1 MYVPP
6 AFNETRLEI
15 LHAAI
20 RAARLPLLIGTG
32 PDGLIA
38 SHIPMLLDPDAGEFG
53 TLYGHLAS
61 INPHAKATGEAL
73 AIFQGPEA
81 YITPSWYA
89 TKRETEKVVPTWNY
103 VAVHAAGTPEWF
115 TDSDRLLDLV
125 TRLTNHHEAGRAQP
139 WSVSDA
145 PADFISGMLKGII
158 GFALPIAR
166 LDGKWKMSQN
176 RPPADR
182 AGVIAGLGQ
191 DGRDDVAALIPR

>member
-6 AFNETRLEI
+6 AFREDRTEV

-20 RAARLPLLIGTG
+20 RAASLPVLIGTG

-38 SHIPMLLDPDAGEFG
+38 SHIPMLLDPDAGPLG
-53 TLYGHLAS
+53 TLIGHISSA
-61 INPHAKATGEAL
+61 NPHGKTTGEAL

-103 VAVHAAGTPEWF
+103 VTVHASGPLEWF
-115 TDSDRLLDLV
+115 TDPDRLLDIV
-125 TRLTNHHEAGRAQP
+125 TRLTNRYEAGRENP
-139 WSVSDA
+139 WAVSDA
-145 PADFISGMLKGII
+145 PADFVAGMLKGIT
-158 GFALPIAR
+158 GFAMPITK

-182 AGVIAGLGQ
+182 AGVVAGLTT
-191 DGRDDVAALIPR
+191 DGKSDVAALIPR